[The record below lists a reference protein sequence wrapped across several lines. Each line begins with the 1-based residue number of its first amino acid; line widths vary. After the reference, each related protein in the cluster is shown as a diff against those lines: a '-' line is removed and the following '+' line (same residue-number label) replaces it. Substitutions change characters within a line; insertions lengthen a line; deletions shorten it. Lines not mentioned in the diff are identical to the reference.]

1 MQLQEAILAAKGNA
15 IVVHLLLTGMT
26 TQGGDFN
33 STSRTKQPG
42 NGGASTP
49 PPDNKVSRNGHSKPL
64 YQFAIPE
71 EKKSFIKDG
80 LEAKSKHSA
89 GFESQY

>member
-26 TQGGDFN
+26 TQGGNFN

-42 NGGASTP
+42 NGGVSTP
-49 PPDNKVSRNGHSKPL
+49 PSNKVSRNGHSKPL

-71 EKKSFIKDG
+71 EKRSFIKEG